1 MPKFKVNNHFFTVI
15 CFLSVILYSF
25 INVKDIKAKES
36 SDDLVQIISSELI
49 YDKSF
54 TELGY
59 EFIPQFILENPKVIC
74 YSPLSEW
81 KTATRCEKEPE
92 FIGQSRSLSLTD
104 GVGFNALQAINA
116 NNGSLRLVEIYPG
129 HEWSF
134 NASVG
139 DPRNISY
146 LKTVFGVY
154 GGGWCDLA
162 SRYVQ
167 AVRPLLPEPDIRFVN
182 HNVSVGFGLVDVDYH
197 DAVSIWNTGGLHG
210 NIGQAKDLVL
220 WNGSNYGIRLWVVE
234 DGKTLIVR
242 STWFDPRTMEGKNV
256 Y

>member
-1 MPKFKVNNHFFTVI
+1 MSKPFVIVIAIFTIFLQFVSDIKSVNAMEDYELIPVTNNDFLFNEFYNNPTEEFVPQYIVDNPWVI
-15 CFLSVILYSF
+15 CDY
-25 INVKDIKAKES
+25 
-36 SDDLVQIISSELI
+36 
-49 YDKSF
+49 
-54 TELGY
+54 
-59 EFIPQFILENPKVIC
+59 
-74 YSPLSEW
+74 PLNEW
-81 KTATRCEKEPE
+81 KTAPRCEKEPD
-92 FIGQSRSLSLTD
+92 FIGQSTPLSLTNNI
-104 GVGFNALQAINA
+104 GFNAYQAINA
-116 NNGSLRLVEIYPG
+116 NGGSLRVVEIYPG

-139 DPRNISY
+139 DPRNINY
-146 LKTVFGVY
+146 LKTVWGVY

-167 AVRPLLPEPDIRFVN
+167 AVRPLLPDPDIRFIN
-182 HNVSVGFGLVDVDYH
+182 HNISAGFGLVDIDYY

-210 NIGQAKDLVL
+210 NIGEAKDLVL